1 MENSVFFSLTKNL
14 WWTLDMGFDLKPLEA
29 KSSSTNSWN
38 GSFEQRER
46 ERQKMVRT
54 TKKKIK
60 LPEASQKEEA
70 KDRDNVVFFFR
81 PQQ

>member
-1 MENSVFFSLTKNL
+1 MAAL
-14 WWTLDMGFDLKPLEA
+14 
-29 KSSSTNSWN
+29 ST
-38 GSFEQRER
+38 ER